1 MKVRGYG
8 WRPMRRDVL
17 KSRYNH
23 LATLMKPQYLSI
35 NNDKYAYLFSSEHYI
50 SEKLDGL
57 DMTSMACR
65 IRYYRV
71 KKGIGEREMGRLLG
85 MKNFRSYAKTYE
97 NREHPSGNVAMLQ
110 KICQVLEVDE
120 KLVLDDYIAFMAG
133 DYKRKLKGI
142 REALGQSKA
151 GMDKLLGQQKGVY
164 GRWERG
170 DVVIGRG
177 SLEKV
182 RRVASGRVFYRK

>member
-1 MKVRGYG
+1 
-8 WRPMRRDVL
+8 
-17 KSRYNH
+17 
-23 LATLMKPQYLSI
+23 
-35 NNDKYAYLFSSEHYI
+35 
-50 SEKLDGL
+50 
-57 DMTSMACR
+57 MTNMACR

-71 KKGIGEREMGRLLG
+71 KKGIGELEMGRLLG
-85 MKNFRSYAKTYE
+85 MKNCRSYAKTYE

-120 KLVLDDYIAFMAG
+120 ELVFDDYIAFMAG
-133 DYKRKLKGI
+133 DYKRKIREI

-151 GMDKLLGQQKGVY
+151 GMDKLLGQHKGVY

-182 RRVASGRVFYRK
+182 RRIVEK